1 MTETIGI
8 GLATR
13 RVTMRT
19 LRTVLLL
26 AVVVTPAFA
35 RAASADPADA
45 LPKDTPAPTDAT
57 PSAPPAAD
65 AVDAVDAAAAAEAA
79 ASANPVQDAALLAGL
94 LRLEQALS
102 ESDPSARALDAGEA
116 IRALAVLGDARA
128 LPALDRLSRQ
138 TQPASANDP
147 PVAPLA
153 VAAGTQSPSRSSLP
167 PLPNTAPKLLVS
179 GSTYSDNP
187 AWRILIVNGQ
197 LFREGESPA
206 TGIKIEKIGVRA
218 AVLQYEG
225 SSFLLK
231 Y

>member
-1 MTETIGI
+1 MEMMQMTETIGI

-138 TQPASANDP
+138 TQPALRFSALGALGAFLDDERARARLRETL
-147 PVAPLA
+147 APG
-153 VAAGTQSPSRSSLP
+153 AAPDDAAIALP
-167 PLPNTAPKLLVS
+167 
-179 GSTYSDNP
+179 
-187 AWRILIVNGQ
+187 
-197 LFREGESPA
+197 
-206 TGIKIEKIGVRA
+206 
-218 AVLQYEG
+218 
-225 SSFLLK
+225 FLLELSRRFPGEPSVACPQTWQCSDDARDLSRGRL
-231 Y
+231 

>member
-1 MTETIGI
+1 MSYILDALKKATIEREHQYGSI
-8 GLATR
+8 PDINAQPGRSPPNHTLANGAGLRGKRLMVAAAVLATSVIAAFFW
-13 RVTMRT
+13 RVSFQSAPVRAFPLSVPAERMTATM
-19 LRTVLLL
+19 
-26 AVVVTPAFA
+26 
-35 RAASADPADA
+35 
-45 LPKDTPAPTDAT
+45 
-57 PSAPPAAD
+57 PSAPSPSLDPNIEVPAL
-65 AVDAVDAAAAAEAA
+65 
-79 ASANPVQDAALLAGL
+79 PVMPPPL
-94 LRLEQALS
+94 
-102 ESDPSARALDAGEA
+102 PSA
-116 IRALAVLGDARA
+116 LAKSGD
-128 LPALDRLSRQ
+128 LTPSTSSSRQ
-138 TQPASANDP
+138 TQRASANAP

-179 GSTYSDNP
+179 GSTYSDSP
-187 AWRILIVNGQ
+187 AYRILIVNGQ